1 MDSFRRDSRGVSEVM
16 SSLLMVG
23 ITIILVAV
31 VGQLVLS
38 FGDELITPALA
49 GVTFEKSQD
58 TVTLQ
63 ISSIN
68 SADELQYRVVDAGTG
83 TQTPTPL
90 TWTEIGESGVG
101 DSSTASNLDEG
112 DFIIV
117 RASVN
122 GEWTVLVTTT
132 YRGS

>member
-1 MDSFRRDSRGVSEVM
+1 
-16 SSLLMVG
+16 MVG